1 MKKKFNVK
9 GNYKDGRLD
18 GLVEWYYENG
28 QLKRKENYKDGKQ
41 DGLQEYFNDN
51 GSLKKTKTWK
61 DGVKQKQ
68 LIT

>member
-9 GNYKDGRLD
+9 G
-18 GLVEWYYENG
+18 
-28 QLKRKENYKDGKQ
+28 NYKDGKQ